1 MKTTRKLLAVL
12 LTLLMLFALAGC
24 GGGSN
29 NNTTPANNEP
39 QQNTEP
45 AQNTEP
51 VEEPLDWP
59 TSNIE
64 VIVPYNPGGDTDT
77 YARALLED
85 LSKEL
90 GVTVSI
96 TNMTGSSGAVAAE
109 HVKGSNPDGYTVLFW
124 HSSILTNKI
133 FGNVDYSYE
142 AFDNANILVQ
152 NGSYFVF
159 CSPKWSSFDELLAY
173 AKDHPGEVIAGGTN
187 GGFNYLA
194 TIVLEGACGIDF
206 GYVDCTSAGDAAV
219 EIMAGRMDV
228 FLTMLPAM
236 KDYVESGDINC
247 VACVGAE
254 RSAAAPDV
262 PALVEMGH
270 DDIKIQ
276 QTYGFHFP
284 KGTDPRIIEK
294 WNEACAK
301 CVATDSY
308 KQINDGYG
316 SVVTTYYGDD
326 ATAVWAS
333 EMEYYMGFD
342 KYFTW

>member
-1 MKTTRKLLAVL
+1 MKKLFAMMLS
-12 LTLLMLFALAGC
+12 LLMVFSLVAC
-24 GGGSN
+24 GAKPNDTSTDDPSTDGDK
-29 NNTTPANNEP
+29 T
-39 QQNTEP
+39 
-45 AQNTEP
+45 
-51 VEEPLDWP
+51 LDWP

-64 VIVPYNPGGDTDT
+64 VVVPYNPGGDTDT

-85 LSKEL
+85 LSSTL

-109 HVKGSNPDGYTVLFW
+109 YVQAAEPDGNTVLFW
-124 HSSILTNKI
+124 HSSMLTNKI
-133 FGNVDYSYE
+133 FGNADYSYE
-142 AFDNANILVQ
+142 AYENANILVQ

-159 CSPKWSSFDELLAY
+159 CSPKWSSFDELIAY
-173 AKDHPGEVIAGGTN
+173 AKENPGKVIAGGTN

-194 TIVLEGACGIDF
+194 TIVLEGATDVDF

-247 VACVGAE
+247 VACVGPE

-262 PALVEMGH
+262 PTLVEMGH
-270 DDIKIQ
+270 EDVKIQ

-284 KGTDPRIIEK
+284 KGTDSAIIDK
-294 WNEACAK
+294 WNEACKQA
-301 CVATDSY
+301 VSTDAY
-308 KQINDGYG
+308 KAINDGYG
-316 SVVTTYYGDD
+316 SVVTTYFGAD
-326 ATAVWAS
+326 ATRVWQ
-333 EMEYYMGFD
+333 EQMDYYMSFD